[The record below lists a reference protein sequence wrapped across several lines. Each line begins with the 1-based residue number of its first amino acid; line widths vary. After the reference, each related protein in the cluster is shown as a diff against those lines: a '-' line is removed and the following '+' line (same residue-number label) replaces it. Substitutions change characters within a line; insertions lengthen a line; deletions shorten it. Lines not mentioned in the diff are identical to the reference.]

1 MAMYGSDSAFST
13 FRLASSVD
21 VGGVFFTVLGKSY
34 DDRKQGYIILN
45 TWQTGYQSQRFVLF
59 FVVFCP
65 KNHTL

>member
-34 DDRKQGYIILN
+34 DDRKQGYIIFN

-59 FVVFCP
+59 FSVQKTTHC
-65 KNHTL
+65 K